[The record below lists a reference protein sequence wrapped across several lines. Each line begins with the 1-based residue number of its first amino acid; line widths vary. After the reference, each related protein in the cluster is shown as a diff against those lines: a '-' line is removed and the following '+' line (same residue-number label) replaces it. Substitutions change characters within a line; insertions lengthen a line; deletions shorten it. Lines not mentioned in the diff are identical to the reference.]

1 MISHLRAGANA
12 KIRELNIEQDQVV
25 CLDSKIFLQ
34 NDSQKK
40 RVTRGDGNVHKLAG
54 PVIIE
59 GLKFFGSKAT

>member
-40 RVTRGDGNVHKLAG
+40 ESPAG
-54 PVIIE
+54 MEMSINWQD
-59 GLKFFGSKAT
+59 L